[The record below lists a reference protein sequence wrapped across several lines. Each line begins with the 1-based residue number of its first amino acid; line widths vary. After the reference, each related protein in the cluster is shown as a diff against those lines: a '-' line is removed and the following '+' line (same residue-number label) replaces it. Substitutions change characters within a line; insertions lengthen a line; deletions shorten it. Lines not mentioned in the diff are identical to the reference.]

1 MSSYSSSHTASSS
14 YSSSKELS
22 ENEEPETRN
31 WLDLPRD
38 VTASILLK
46 LGAVEILTSAQH
58 VCTSW
63 RSICKD
69 PVIWRTID
77 MQNLGDLHIMPDDL
91 EILCR
96 RAVDRSCG
104 QLVDINVEYF
114 GTDDLLKYITDSTSH
129 LRRLRLV
136 YCDDISD
143 EGLCEVA
150 GKLPLLEELDISIGN
165 ISKDSLEV
173 IGRNCPH
180 IRSLKF
186 NMEVFRRPHIELDD
200 EAFAI
205 AKTMPELRHLQLFG
219 NKLTNVGLLAILDG
233 CPRLESLD
241 LRQCFNINME
251 GALGKRCAEQLKD
264 LRRPNDPTDDYP
276 FDATIPDGGSFDED
290 YPLGI
295 SDTDFLSD
303 DDYEYDFY
311 AFSDGSD
318 ISDDVGYYFD
328 PDTY

>member
-1 MSSYSSSHTASSS
+1 MSSYSSSYSASSS
-14 YSSSKELS
+14 YLSSNELS
-22 ENEEPETRN
+22 DNEERETRN

-38 VTASILLK
+38 VTVTILLK
-46 LGAVEILTSAQH
+46 LGAVDILTRARC

-69 PVIWRTID
+69 PTMWRAID
-77 MQNLGDLHIMPDDL
+77 MQNPGDLHDMPYDLGIM
-91 EILCR
+91 CR
-96 RAVDRSCG
+96 HAVDRSCG
-104 QLVDINVEYF
+104 QLVDINIEYF

-129 LRRLRLV
+129 LRCLRLAC
-136 YCDDISD
+136 CDDISD

-165 ISKDSLEV
+165 ISKRSLEV
-173 IGRNCPH
+173 IGRNCPR
-180 IRSLKF
+180 IKSLKF
-186 NMEVFRRPHIELDD
+186 NMEGFRRPHIESDD
-200 EAFAI
+200 EAFAV

-219 NKLTNVGLLAILDG
+219 NKLTNVGLHAILDG
-233 CPRLESLD
+233 CPHLESLD
-241 LRQCFNINME
+241 LRQCFNINLE
-251 GALGKRCAEQLKD
+251 GTLGKRCAEQIKD
-264 LRRPNDPTDDYP
+264 LRRPNDPTNDYP
-276 FDATIPDGGSFDED
+276 FDATVRDVGSLDED

-303 DDYEYDFY
+303 DDYEFDYY

-318 ISDDVGYYFD
+318 FSDNVGYYFD